1 MANADGVIA
10 AREDLARQQKRG
22 FALIAGIFV
31 GLLLISLA
39 ASWAAIEAVNGTRAY
54 ATGEGRYSKAQKIA
68 VLYLHRYADSGAGRD
83 YQAFLAAI
91 AVPRGDRAARLALE
105 APDADLA
112 AARAGLIAGENH
124 ADDIDRMI
132 TLFRLF
138 RGWGPF
144 AAAVTDWQAGDAK
157 VAVLIELGER
167 LDQRIRDGSLD
178 ADSRARLL
186 DAIDRLDDGLTPL
199 EDTFSTHMGE
209 AARAASR
216 LVILGLS
223 TTMILLWAIGMALA
237 ARLLGQQRVLDRQ
250 LETSERRFRDY
261 AEVASDW
268 YWETDPQNRIVFL
281 SERFFAVG
289 GATAQATLGQAA
301 GDFVSAHAADPAALR
316 NATVFTERRSFRNLH
331 LRFTRSDGTIGYWS
345 LAGRPR
351 QDPDGNFLGYRG
363 IGADI
368 SAAVNDAL
376 ALRDAKNAAE
386 AGNRAKSEFVA
397 NMSHELR
404 TPLNAI
410 LGFSE
415 IIKDRLFG
423 PDATERYFDYTGDIH
438 ASAKHLLAIID
449 DILDLSKIEAG
460 RNLLEESVV
469 SVTEITQAARLLLR
483 DRFEKAGLTLLVEVP
498 EPAPQLCVDPRKFK
512 QALLN
517 LLTNA
522 LKFTPRGGMV
532 TLAASFDAEGRF
544 GFLVRDTG
552 IGIAADNIDLVLS
565 PFGQVASVLS
575 RDHQGTGLGLP
586 LARSL
591 IELHGGQL
599 SLTSELG
606 VGTAMTLWLPAARV
620 VPSPASADSRTLAG

>member
-1 MANADGVIA
+1 MANADGVTA
-10 AREDLARQQKRG
+10 AREDLARRQKRG
-22 FALIAGIFV
+22 FALIAGIFI

-124 ADDIDRMI
+124 EDDIDRMI

-199 EDTFSTHMGE
+199 ENTFSTHMGE

-223 TTMILLWAIGMALA
+223 TTMILLWTIGMVLA
-237 ARLLGQQRVLDRQ
+237 ARLLGQQRALDRQ

-281 SERFFAVG
+281 SERFFAVS
-289 GATAQATLGQAA
+289 GAAAQATLGQAA

-544 GFLVRDTG
+544 GLLVRDTG

-599 SLTSELG
+599 SLASELG

-620 VPSPASADSRTLAG
+620 VPSAAPADSRTLAG